1 MLNIILY
8 LIITYFIAS
17 IPFGYIVGKI
27 FGKDVRNEGSGNIG
41 ATNVARTIGKKA
53 GFLVLILDMLKGFL
67 PVYIAKNFLNYPDR
81 YVALVALIAVIG
93 HCFSI
98 FMKFKG
104 GKGVA
109 TGLGVMLAISLKS
122 TSILLAFWL
131 GVFLVSGYVSLASIL
146 TASISWLVFFVITKN
161 FFYSYIIL
169 ISAIIII
176 LKHSS
181 NIQRLLKG
189 SEHNFIYKEKS

>member
-1 MLNIILY
+1 MFLLIY
-8 LIITYFIAS
+8 LIVTYLIAS

-27 FGKDVRNEGSGNIG
+27 FGKDIRKEGSGNIG
-41 ATNVARTIGKKA
+41 ATNVVRTVGKKA
-53 GFLVLILDMLKGFL
+53 GILVLILDTLKGFI
-67 PVYIAKNFLNYPDR
+67 PVYIAKNLINFPSR
-81 YVALVALIAVIG
+81 YVALVALVAILG
-93 HCFSI
+93 HCFSM

-109 TGLGVMLAISLKS
+109 TGLGVMLAISVK
-122 TSILLAFWL
+122 TTQILLLFWL

-161 FFYSYIIL
+161 FFYSYTIL

-181 NIQRLLKG
+181 NIQRLLNG
-189 SEHNFIYKEKS
+189 TEHNFIYKNEK